1 MNTPSVSKIETSEAR
16 MELGWVQVGLRLKL
30 RSRWQ
35 VSVPHSTPF
44 RKRLGFRL
52 GRKETP
58 SYFKN
63 SFSEQL
69 KEHLK

>member
-1 MNTPSVSKIETSEAR
+1 
-16 MELGWVQVGLRLKL
+16 MELGWVQAGLRLKL
-30 RSRWQ
+30 TSRWQ
-35 VSVPHSTPF
+35 ASVPQSTPF

-58 SYFKN
+58 SYFNN

>member
-1 MNTPSVSKIETSEAR
+1 
-16 MELGWVQVGLRLKL
+16 MELGWVQAGLRLEL

-35 VSVPHSTPF
+35 ASMPHSTPF